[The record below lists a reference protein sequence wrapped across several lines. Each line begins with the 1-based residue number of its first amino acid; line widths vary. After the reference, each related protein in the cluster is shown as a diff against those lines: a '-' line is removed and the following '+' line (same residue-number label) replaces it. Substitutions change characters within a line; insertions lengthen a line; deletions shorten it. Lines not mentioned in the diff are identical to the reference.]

1 MAAKKSKRN
10 SEASADL
17 CSAAR
22 KGDTKLALELI
33 QQGAD
38 VNYNP
43 PMGTPLENAVRV
55 GALEIMRALVAA
67 GADANHQGYLG
78 SVLTRAVE
86 TKKPEVVEELVRLGA
101 NVNLQP
107 KFGVP
112 ALLTAV
118 QRKESPMVEVLL
130 RLGADP
136 NAKGCASVGD
146 FGEPVVTI
154 EGGCR
159 ITHVPNPEF
168 VKELTPL
175 ILATREKLPDI
186 VSKLIAGRADL
197 EAVDSNGFTALAY
210 AMKAKDEA
218 MIQLLTEAG
227 AKPPQ
232 FVEGSRELAW
242 ITAAKNGTLQRLLEL
257 LAAGVAVDA
266 KYSSSTDPEEVTAL
280 AVAAEQGRLEIV
292 RWLLQQGATVD
303 EPCGNS
309 GEDAKRTALM
319 HAARGGNVEVVTAL
333 IEAGATVTAR
343 DKCKATPLHY
353 AAEFGHDDVIRLLV
367 KAGAQVD
374 ATGRAGTPLMVA
386 AGGGLIDAVRALLE
400 LKANPNAKTKDG
412 YTALFNAAGEGH
424 AEVVKALLAA
434 GADVAGGGAG
444 ITPLEVASTGGHQA
458 VVALLVK
465 AQQNSKSGPAA
476 SKSDGEA
483 LLSAVMSGKAEV
495 IQTLLDAGADPNAK
509 NVDSFTP
516 LMAAVRVGNVELV
529 TLLLQAK
536 AEPNVINDR
545 GETALDL
552 AYDGIKLAKDQLVF
566 LKKFG
571 GEKEKKE
578 AAELAKQIKATEG
591 EDEIT
596 SALREAGGKRGKELK
611 RPRAPKAPTPEPQ
624 SERSY
629 DDLPVPDF
637 RARAKAAD
645 FKKAVQEL
653 AKLCGTKARLVADED
668 EPFAGCAQF
677 TVTTEKADQIIADHH
692 EAMLKRGCYLIKSSR
707 GFASG
712 KDQLT
717 LLPTN
722 NRNEVLA
729 AAQTN
734 GANSD
739 VYPADVVR
747 WFEEL
752 EKSQPFLLTG
762 AGHDWCEGR
771 FTSPLKDSK
780 KLAKEIYGFCSDIV
794 DQGVGDV
801 ARLALEL
808 KKTQRFFFWWD

>member
-1 MAAKKSKRN
+1 MATKKSKRN
-10 SEASADL
+10 SKASGEL

-22 KGDTKLALELI
+22 QGDTKLALELI

-38 VNYNP
+38 VEYNP
-43 PMGTPLENAVRV
+43 PMGTPLENAVRA

-67 GADANHQGYLG
+67 GADVNHQGYLG
-78 SVLTRAVE
+78 SILTRAVD

-101 NVNLQP
+101 DVNLQP

-112 ALLTAV
+112 ALLVAV
-118 QRKESPMVEVLL
+118 QVKEAPMVEVLL

-136 NAKGCASVGD
+136 NVKGCASVGG
-146 FGEPVVTI
+146 FGELVVTI

-175 ILATREKLPDI
+175 ILATREKLTDI
-186 VSKLIAGRADL
+186 VSKLIAARADL
-197 EAVDSNGFTALAY
+197 EAVDSNGLSALAY

-227 AKPPQ
+227 AKPSQ
-232 FVEGSRELAW
+232 FAEGSRELAW
-242 ITAAKNGTLQRLLEL
+242 ITAAKNGTVQRLQEL
-257 LAAGVAVDA
+257 QAAGVAMEA
-266 KYSSSTDPEEVTAL
+266 KYSSSTEPEEITAL
-280 AVAAEQGRLEIV
+280 AVAAEHGRLEVV

-309 GEDAKRTALM
+309 GEDGKRTALM
-319 HAARGGNVEVVTAL
+319 HAARGGNVAVVTAL
-333 IEAGATVTAR
+333 IEGGATVTAR

-353 AAEFGHDDVIRLLV
+353 AAEFGHDEIIRLLV

-374 ATGRAGTPLMVA
+374 AMGRAGTPLMVA
-386 AGGGLIDAVRALLE
+386 AGGGLLDAVRALLE
-400 LKANPNAKTKDG
+400 LKANPNAKTKAG

-424 AEVVKALLAA
+424 AEVVKVLLAS
-434 GADVAGGGAG
+434 GADVAGGDASFS
-444 ITPLEVASTGGHQA
+444 PLEVASTGGHQA
-458 VVALLVK
+458 VVALLVR
-465 AQQNSKSGPAA
+465 AQQTKSGPAA
-476 SKSDGEA
+476 SKPDGEA
-483 LLSAVMSGKAEV
+483 LLSAVISGKAEIV
-495 IQTLLDAGADPNAK
+495 RTLLEAGADPNAK
-509 NVDSFTP
+509 NADSFTP
-516 LMAAVRVGNVELV
+516 LMAAVRMGNVELV
-529 TLLLQAK
+529 SLLLQAQ
-536 AEPNVINDR
+536 AEPNAMNDR

-552 AYDGIKLAKDQLVF
+552 ACDGIKMAKDQLVF

-578 AAELAKQIKATEG
+578 AAEFAKQIKAGGG

-596 SALREAGGKRGKELK
+596 TALRQAGGKQGKELEQ
-611 RPRAPKAPTPEPQ
+611 PRVPKTPPAKSEPA
-624 SERSY
+624 RDY
-629 DDLPVPDF
+629 KDLPVPDF

-653 AKLCGTKARLVADED
+653 AKLCGTKAKLAAEDD

-677 TVTTEKADQIIADHH
+677 TVTTKKADQILADHH
-692 EAMLKRGCYLIKSSR
+692 EALLKRGCYLIKSSR

-734 GANSD
+734 GANSE

-752 EKSQPFLLTG
+752 EQSQPFLLTG

-771 FTSPLKDSK
+771 FTSPIQDSK
-780 KLAKEIYGFCSDIV
+780 KLAKRMYEFCSDIV

-808 KKTQRFFFWWD
+808 KKTQRFYFWWD